1 MRLSLK
7 DKLSYGVGAVCD
19 NTMYMLAG
27 TYLLL
32 FLTTVAGVSPAIA
45 GTISAIG
52 SIWEALCAPV
62 VGFKSDNAVTRF
74 GKRKPFMLAAVIPVI
89 VITTMLFTTID
100 ASPTVKVIYYTIMV
114 IGYWTCFSSFFVPY
128 LTWGSEITDDYND
141 RTVLRSFAYIFNQ
154 VGMCVGMVLPPIII
168 KYFISAGKTTQQAW
182 QIAAFIAGFLG
193 AAALF
198 TSAVSIKKDDVK
210 NFVKP
215 PKKKKQKSMV
225 KTMAGV
231 FKEYLQIIKLK
242 PILVIIGAS
251 LAYLIA
257 NITFSSD
264 RVFFMKF
271 NMGLGESTISAVL
284 LMITLASVATVP
296 FISKLATKFE
306 KKTVFAQVIGTCGA
320 VMIATR
326 FIGVDSFPM
335 LIFVCI
341 LYAIANA
348 CYWQLMPSMIYDVC
362 EVEELISGEKHSGAV
377 ISLQALSESLSI
389 AAGVQMLGIIL
400 EMAGFNNEAAMQ
412 TELALTWVENSFV
425 VIPGLAMVAVAVIMK
440 FYPMTKDVFDRVK
453 AALEKREN
461 GEEVDLSEFKELF

>member
-1 MRLSLK
+1 MTKSKRF
-7 DKLSYGVGAVCD
+7 
-19 NTMYMLAG
+19 LA
-27 TYLLL
+27 LLL
-32 FLTTVAGVSPAIA
+32 MLIILFCA
-45 GTISAIG
+45 SA
-52 SIWEALCAPV
+52 
-62 VGFKSDNAVTRF
+62 
-74 GKRKPFMLAAVIPVI
+74 
-89 VITTMLFTTID
+89 
-100 ASPTVKVIYYTIMV
+100 KV
-114 IGYWTCFSSFFVPY
+114 F
-128 LTWGSEITDDYND
+128 
-141 RTVLRSFAYIFNQ
+141 
-154 VGMCVGMVLPPIII
+154 
-168 KYFISAGKTTQQAW
+168 
-182 QIAAFIAGFLG
+182 
-193 AAALF
+193 
-198 TSAVSIKKDDVK
+198 AVSGKIDPERESSLEIIFREGDK
-210 NFVKP
+210 NLSDAEFSV
-215 PKKKKQKSMV
+215 
-225 KTMAGV
+225 
-231 FKEYLQIIKLK
+231 
-242 PILVIIGAS
+242 
-251 LAYLIA
+251 YLIA

-284 LMITLASVATVP
+284 LMITIASVATVP

-306 KKTVFAQVIGTCGA
+306 KKTVFAQVIGTCG
-320 VMIATR
+320 VIMIVTR

-377 ISLQALSESLSI
+377 ISLQALSESLSV

-400 EMAGFNNEAAMQ
+400 EMAGFNNEAAVQ

-461 GEEVDLSEFKELF
+461 GEEIDLSEFREFF